1 MVLDLSPGFSL
12 DRETSCRG
20 MNGKGPGRH
29 GLATLIQQLS
39 MARKQGSE
47 VNSLG
52 PQLISYDL
60 LAPLMKSLTSLDKSN
75 HPPHSLNPD
84 NGTTHA

>member
-47 VNSLG
+47 VSLRWK
-52 PQLISYDL
+52 
-60 LAPLMKSLTSLDKSN
+60 LMV
-75 HPPHSLNPD
+75 
-84 NGTTHA
+84 